1 MGDLSVDCW
10 THSCKWSYVS
20 HYSWWPTGG
29 FNHEVEVLSIRWC
42 LWWVRALLRRF
53 MLLWWANWILHH
65 HDLIHCYSH
74 WQLEP
79 HTHRFTL
86 ISHNLEWIDTH
97 ALLACI
103 VTMLCTSHLHV
114 MQEAGWWGL
123 PGLKPLVFWAV
134 FLCSMTWLLVSSEAL
149 HSSRVVML
157 VVHFLAKWIRW
168 LFIASYSYLN
178 LLLIMSP
185 TKILL
190 IVVVLIF
197 LGLAALAF
205 QLTKGINDSEP
216 SIELQEA
223 MPALQ

>member
-42 LWWVRALLRRF
+42 LWWVRALLRGF
-53 MLLWWANWILHH
+53 VLLWWANWILHH
-65 HDLIHCYSH
+65 HDLIQCYSH

-79 HTHRFTL
+79 HAHRFTL

-134 FLCSMTWLLVSSEAL
+134 FCVQWHGFSSPLKRFTVRVLLCLLSISLQNEL
-149 HSSRVVML
+149 DG
-157 VVHFLAKWIRW
+157 
-168 LFIASYSYLN
+168 YL
-178 LLLIMSP
+178 LRS
-185 TKILL
+185 
-190 IVVVLIF
+190 IVIWNCCWSCHLRKF
-197 LGLAALAF
+197 YW
-205 QLTKGINDSEP
+205 
-216 SIELQEA
+216 
-223 MPALQ
+223 